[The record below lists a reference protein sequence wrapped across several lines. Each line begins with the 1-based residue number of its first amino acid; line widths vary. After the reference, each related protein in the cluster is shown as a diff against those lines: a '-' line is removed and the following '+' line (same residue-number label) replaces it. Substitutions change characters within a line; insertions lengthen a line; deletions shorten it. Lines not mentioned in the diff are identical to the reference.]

1 VLNFRCATAAVPHLP
16 GYVSRL
22 TDDHT
27 LEVDVTR
34 EQGLNDIFARL
45 SEQGMEVVSMR
56 NKVNRL
62 EELFMRLVERKDAA
76 AAGGR

>member
-1 VLNFRCATAAVPHLP
+1 M
-16 GYVSRL
+16 

-27 LEVDVTR
+27 LEVDVRR

-45 SEQGMEVVSMR
+45 SRQGIEVVSMR

-62 EELFMRLVERKDAA
+62 EELFMRLVERRDPP
-76 AAGGR
+76 AAGAG